1 MKKTFK
7 YILAAFAVVMAVACV
22 QEIENPEQTPQQ
34 DVELEPMTIIVG
46 TETKVSVADDQKTL
60 NWCDDDKIA
69 VWDGVEFREF
79 TVEETNGK
87 TATFTGSVKAGSTKF
102 SAVYPYSAAKSVDSE
117 GLITAEVSQE
127 QTLDGENLAHNGL
140 VAVCSFNKGEELAF
154 KTAVGFLRVDVSY
167 EDVSEIYIDGAAV
180 AGEAQFNADGTLKS
194 TSTASNYV
202 VLTPAGET
210 FAAGSYYVALLPG
223 TTPAGEFHITLVR
236 AENNGAVMTANKAI
250 AVPRNKGF
258 FVDDTKLTESFI
270 IKDAETLQAFLND
283 AKNYKHGQ
291 LATVIKD
298 IDLTGVEIT
307 SAVSFLGTLDG
318 RNHSIK
324 NWTSNG
330 TPLFAALSYNA
341 DNKIGA
347 TVKNLKFDSSCKLT
361 PAFSIEAFGFLAKI
375 SNAYTLIENCE
386 NHADINVELDAT
398 TGLTY
403 LGTLVGISYGTVRNC
418 LNDGDVTILVKGRAE
433 QIRLGGLVGYFNV
446 DTQFKN
452 LGGDYVYSLVDCVNK
467 GNISYTVNG
476 TSSNVYI
483 GGVCAGS
490 SPSAITADS
499 KTKGTIKNCLNTGNI
514 EYVLKNGGSMEDG
527 EGSAGSG
534 NYSNVGGVAGYVEG
548 DVVGCVNGEEN
559 STKGAVKVTVPTS
572 ISANAASR
580 PAAGGVVGFSLFS
593 VSDCR
598 NYGALTIKGSFANAG
613 SVVSGA
619 GSLVNPVFGGVAALV
634 GPLASAESYSVSNCH
649 NYGDVNL
656 DIWMNSTSGTSV
668 RAGGIVGHSFVEV
681 QNCTNNAPFT
691 VSSCAKEHQLAG
703 IVGYGQGGVVSSTN
717 NGVINVSVRGAAAG
731 AQVRL
736 GGVMGYGGKRFNA
749 NVNNSAITLT
759 HPNTTS
765 GIVMGGVVGYYNDSS
780 TGSATTSGQ
789 NNGALTVNS
798 DSATNNV
805 WFGGYAGYSNA
816 PGEIKGI
823 VNNAPLNFNCTANAA
838 GGAKIGGVF
847 GDVVRANLTDLKNT
861 AKGVITTTRLPSYYE
876 VGGVVGIHEGAVT
889 VNNCD
894 NEAAINITATES
906 TRTSTL
912 RIGGVVGYNDKASTY
927 KYCDNSGDITVNTF
941 TSSTSYCYAH
951 GIVSA
956 NDGAS
961 NLTLLNNTNTGDIY
975 VNNNNS
981 GQWRIAGICGYSGG
995 GNACTGNTVKCNI
1008 TLVGQ
1013 SAKDHNVGGIMGYCA
1028 KNTYTDCT
1036 YEGTI
1041 TTSGSQGTGGNA
1053 GFVGGLTGRSNAG
1066 PLKIVG
1072 GSVNAKIVFGANT
1085 YGGVVTG
1092 DLQGDAREII
1102 LGTADK
1108 KTKIYAGSSVNGT
1121 LITNELQ
1128 NNLIVGSRYTF
1139 TVTKTNASF
1148 VTE

>member
-7 YILAAFAVVMAVACV
+7 YMLAALAVVTAASCAQELDDPNANPQNDV
-22 QEIENPEQTPQQ
+22 QL
-34 DVELEPMTIIVG
+34 VPMTINVG
-46 TETKVSVADDQKTL
+46 TETRVTVSDDENAL

-69 VWDGVEFREF
+69 IWDGVAFREF
-79 TVEETNGK
+79 SVVEANGN
-87 TATFTGSVKAGSTKF
+87 TATFQGLVAEGSTKF
-102 SAVYPYSAAKSVDSE
+102 SAVYPFEAAVSCDSE
-117 GLITAEVSQE
+117 EVITATVPQA
-127 QTLDGENLAHNGL
+127 QPLDGGNVADNGI
-140 VAVCSFNKGEELAF
+140 VAVCKFNKGENLAF
-154 KTAVGFLRVDVSY
+154 KTATGYLRVDVSY
-167 EDVSEIYIDGAAV
+167 NDVTEIIIDGAAI
-180 AGEAQFNADGTLKS
+180 AGNAKFNADGTVNS
-194 TSTASNYV
+194 VATASGSV
-202 VLTPAGET
+202 SMTPAGEK
-210 FAAGSYYVALLPG
+210 FATGSYYVALLPG
-223 TTPAGEFHITLVR
+223 TTPAGDFNITLVR
-236 AENNGAVMTANKAI
+236 AEKGAVMTATSDVVI
-250 AVPRNKGF
+250 PRNGGF
-258 FVDDTKLTESFI
+258 FAKDTKLTESFL
-270 IKDAETLQAFLND
+270 IKDAATLQAFLTD
-283 AKNYKHGQ
+283 APNYAHGQ
-291 LATVIKD
+291 FATIIKD

-307 SAVSFLGTLDG
+307 PAESFLGTLDG

-330 TPLFAALSYNA
+330 TPLFAALSYKA

-361 PAFSIEAFGFLAKI
+361 PAFSIEAFGFLAKL

-403 LGTLVGISYGTVRNC
+403 FGTLVGISYGTVRNC

-446 DTQFKN
+446 ETQFKN

-476 TSSNVYI
+476 TSSNVFI

-490 SPSAITADS
+490 SPIAITADS
-499 KTKGTIKNCLNTGNI
+499 KTKGTIKNCLNTGNV

-691 VSSCAKEHQLAG
+691 VSSCATEHQLAG

-736 GGVMGYGGKRFNA
+736 GGVMGYGGKKFNA

-765 GIVMGGVVGYYNDSS
+765 GIVMGGVVGYYNDGS
-780 TGSATTSGQ
+780 TGSETTSGQ
-789 NNGALTVNS
+789 NNGSLTVNS

-805 WFGGYAGYSNA
+805 WFGGYAGYSNT
-816 PGEIKGI
+816 PGEIKGV

-861 AKGVITTTRLPSYYE
+861 AKGVITITRLPSYYE

-941 TSSTSYCYAH
+941 TSSPSYCYAH

-956 NDGAS
+956 NDGKS
-961 NLTLLNNTNTGDIY
+961 NLALLNNTNTGDIY

-1028 KNTYTDCT
+1028 KDTYTDCT

-1041 TTSGSQGTGGNA
+1041 TTSGSQGTGANA

-1092 DLQGDAREII
+1092 DLQEDAREII

-1108 KTKIYAGSSVNGT
+1108 KTKIFAGSSVNGT